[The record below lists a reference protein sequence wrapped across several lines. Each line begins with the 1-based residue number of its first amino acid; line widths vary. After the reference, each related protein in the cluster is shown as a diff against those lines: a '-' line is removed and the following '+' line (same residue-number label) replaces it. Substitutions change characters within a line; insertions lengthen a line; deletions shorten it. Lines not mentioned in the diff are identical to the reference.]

1 MATHH
6 TPEHPGLSR
15 RDFLKMAAT
24 GAGGLVAAGGVGAL
38 IRRAIEAGAP
48 PAGGPDRLPGAT
60 ATAPATATK
69 PATATPEPTATI
81 EPSPT
86 PEFPVLLNAEVTPYA
101 TALSLEAPEVTG
113 RVTQSEYHDLA
124 GDRFT
129 VALDP
134 VTSIPLLVTNK
145 EGKWQRASLK
155 ELAGRGG
162 INAGLLLDWMLLE
175 DGAQSRSLG
184 TLLQNEFNFGLV
196 GSGWGWSIQPDSRDA
211 FNFDFEERLISVA
224 RARGIENFR
233 LMHLISPGANIP
245 TWLREGNF
253 SQNELTAI
261 LTGYI
266 TRVMTHFKGVIGE
279 YVVVNEASMPEDL
292 FNQII
297 GPTYVDIAFQ
307 AAREADPAAK
317 LVFNIWGNHWSR
329 GPNTPLTREIVERLT
344 RKGLIDKVGLQMHVD
359 NTSMSVLPT
368 DVERTIRSYG
378 IPAAVTEF
386 DVDLRDQRGTTR
398 ERFTQQAQVYENMI
412 GAALRAGSK
421 DIGFWG
427 APDNLSWLE
436 QPEFNGSPDA
446 DPTMWDGDGNPKPA
460 YYAVRKVLLAALRT

>member
-1 MATHH
+1 MATSPDVKHG
-6 TPEHPGLSR
+6 PLSR
-15 RDFLKMAAT
+15 RDFLKIAAT

-48 PAGGPDRLPGAT
+48 AAGGSDRPASAT

-69 PATATPEPTATI
+69 PATATQAHDEA
-81 EPSPT
+81 SPT
-86 PEFPVLLNAEVTPYA
+86 PDFPVLLNGEVTPYA
-101 TALSLEAPEVTG
+101 TALGLSVQEVTG
-113 RVTQSEYHDLA
+113 RVTRSEYRDAA

-134 VTSIPLLVTNK
+134 VTSIPFLMTDR
-145 EGKWQRASLK
+145 EGRWQRASLK

-175 DGAQSRSLG
+175 DSGRSRSLG

-196 GSGWGWSIQPDSRDA
+196 GSGWGWSIQANSRDA
-211 FNFDFEERLISVA
+211 FNFDYEERLISFA
-224 RARGIENFR
+224 RSRGVENFR
-233 LMHLISPGANIP
+233 LMHLVGNLP
-245 TWLREGNF
+245 TWLREGHF
-253 SQNELTAI
+253 SKTELTEI
-261 LTGYI
+261 MRGYI
-266 TRVMTHFKGVIGE
+266 TTVMGHFKGVVGE
-279 YVVVNEASMPEDL
+279 YVVVNEPYMEGDL
-292 FNQII
+292 LLRVI
-297 GPTYVDIAFQ
+297 GRDYVDIAFQ
-307 AAREADPAAK
+307 AARDADPSAK

-329 GPNTPLTREIVERLT
+329 GPYTALTRGIVDRLG
-344 RKGLIDKVGLQMHVD
+344 RKGLIDKVGLQTHID
-359 NTSMSVLPT
+359 NTSRDVSPA

-386 DVDLRDQRGTTR
+386 DVDLRDQRGTTP

-412 GAALRAGSK
+412 GAAVRAGSK

-436 QPEFNGSPDA
+436 QSEFNGSPDA
-446 DPTMWDGDGNPKPA
+446 DPTMWDDAGNPKPA
-460 YYAVRKVLLAALRT
+460 YYAVRKVFLAAAGA